1 MTASVEKSTASAK
14 AVYFL
19 SAVCYNAIDPGKQL
33 KGADIMKKH
42 LRIMLAAA
50 LAAISL
56 SGCNNSPAPTG
67 EVPVT
72 SGNAAVNTTTAGTS
86 DVSETTT
93 EELFQ
98 PMTEGDPLPGT
109 DCVQSNIGTNV
120 FNQIME
126 IDEGYYYNSIMYDQ
140 LSLHYHDKVTGKTI
154 YLCAKPECLHDG
166 NDFCPATTKRYEAM
180 STVLYDD
187 KIYISAVD
195 NVEREKENFVWK
207 LIAADFDGTS
217 LSEVTEVIRAKRDM
231 SFTQVVGEKNGMV
244 IHRGKALVPYEM
256 WDPSIAGITAKHIAT
271 YGFAVIDIS
280 TGNIEYREET
290 ENMLS
295 DFKADGNA
303 FYYRAFSNESN
314 VQTAGK
320 TNSSY
325 YDIYRYDIKE
335 RKSRRIDIFGG
346 LNSLCDKLGPYTIAS
361 SFAVADGKIY
371 YSFVDNS
378 GKTNGFAV
386 YDMTTGE
393 TSELSGLRNSVIE
406 WKNSDGDVMRG
417 PLQGYGND
425 ITYDGKYLY
434 ISKAGGFLHYSH
446 YFSPQ
451 DPVIYVADTTGNYYG
466 SVTYHFG
473 DYKGA
478 YAMNFVNGNV
488 YIQTNEKVIAASV
501 DGLLN
506 GTDDWHDLFTFEGV
520 EYLSYN

>member
-1 MTASVEKSTASAK
+1 MTASARFLTASAK

-19 SAVCYNAIDPGKQL
+19 SAVCYNAVNPGKQL
-33 KGADIMKKH
+33 KGADIMKKY

-72 SGNAAVNTTTAGTS
+72 SGNAAVSTTTAR
-86 DVSETTT
+86 TTEAPEMT
-93 EELFQ
+93 AEELFQ

-140 LSLHYHDKVTGKTI
+140 LSLHYHDKATGKTI
-154 YLCAKPECLHDG
+154 YLCAKPECTHDG

-195 NVEREKENFVWK
+195 KVEKEKENFVWK

-217 LSEVTEVIRAKRDM
+217 LSEVAEIVRAKNDM

-256 WDPSIAGITAKHIAT
+256 WDASTAGTAKHIAT
-271 YGFAVIDIS
+271 YGFAVVDIA

-290 ENMLS
+290 ENMFS

-303 FYYRAFSNESN
+303 FYYRAFSNENN

-346 LNSLCDKLGPYTIAS
+346 LNSLCDMLGSYTIAS

-425 ITYDGKYLY
+425 MTYDGKYLY
-434 ISKAGGFLHYSH
+434 ISKYEGFASTHTSH
-446 YFSPQ
+446 DPQ
-451 DPVIYVADTTGNYYG
+451 CYVIDTNGKYYG
-466 SVTYHFG
+466 KIE
-473 DYKGA
+473 YKFDGYYGL
-478 YAMNFVNGNV
+478 YAMNFLNGNV
-488 YIQTNEKVIAASV
+488 YIQTDEKVVYCAV
-501 DGLLN
+501 EDLLGGN
-506 GTDDWHDLFTFEGV
+506 EDWQEAYTFEDV
-520 EYLSYN
+520 ENKSRY